1 MFSYG
6 TLGFLVQVTLKV
18 VEYKPYI
25 RLEYRPCYSLDQTID
40 CFHRETEKQTDNDSV
55 EGIAFTK
62 DTSVIMTGKF
72 VDESEVE
79 REKINSLGLWYKP
92 WFYQYVR
99 VFLERGHA
107 GDVYVEYIPCLHFHQ
122 RHNKPCFWMSHIWLP
137 WADGPLARLL
147 TGWLLP
153 MNYQLL
159 SWLKEK
165 FLGDAFND
173 NFVLQDFILP
183 LKHVKASLELNDSL
197 TNIYPV
203 WLVPARYYQETW
215 A

>member
-6 TLGFLVQVTLKV
+6 TLGFLVQVTLSV

-72 VDESEVE
+72 VDQSAVE

-99 VFLERGHA
+99 DFLERGKV
-107 GDVYVEYIPCLHFHQ
+107 GEV
-122 RHNKPCFWMSHIWLP
+122 
-137 WADGPLARLL
+137 
-147 TGWLLP
+147 
-153 MNYQLL
+153 
-159 SWLKEK
+159 
-165 FLGDAFND
+165 
-173 NFVLQDFILP
+173 
-183 LKHVKASLELNDSL
+183 
-197 TNIYPV
+197 
-203 WLVPARYYQETW
+203 
-215 A
+215 

>member
-1 MFSYG
+1 MYAS
-6 TLGFLVQVTLKV
+6 
-18 VEYKPYI
+18 
-25 RLEYRPCYSLDQTID
+25 S
-40 CFHRETEKQTDNDSV
+40 SV
-55 EGIAFTK
+55 GAFNK
-62 DTSVIMTGKF
+62 NTSVIMTGNF
-72 VDESEVE
+72 VDSSAVE
-79 REKINSLGLWYKP
+79 RDKINRMGLCYKK
-92 WFYQYVR
+92 WFYQYVQD
-99 VFLERGHA
+99 FLERGS
-107 GDVYVEYIPCLHFHQ
+107 GVYVEYVPTLHFHQ

-165 FLGDAFND
+165 FLGGELED

-183 LKHVKASLELNDSL
+183 LQHVKASLELNDTL

-203 WLVPARYYQETW
+203 WLVPAR
-215 A
+215 

>member
-18 VEYKPYI
+18 VEHKPYI
-25 RLEYRPCYSLDQTID
+25 RLEYRPCYSLEQTMD

-55 EGIAFTK
+55 EGIAFNK

-72 VDESEVE
+72 VDQAEVE

-99 VFLERGHA
+99 EFLERGKA
-107 GDVYVEYIPCLHFHQ
+107 GDVFVEFIPSLHFHQ

-165 FLGDAFND
+165 FLGGEFND

-183 LKHVKASLELNDSL
+183 LRHVKASLELNDTL

-203 WLVPARYYQETW
+203 WLVPAR
-215 A
+215 